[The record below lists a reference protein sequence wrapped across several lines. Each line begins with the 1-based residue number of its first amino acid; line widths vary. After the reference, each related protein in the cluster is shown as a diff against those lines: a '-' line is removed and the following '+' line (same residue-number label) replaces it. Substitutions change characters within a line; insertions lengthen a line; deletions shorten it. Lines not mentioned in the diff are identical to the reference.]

1 MSRRRTAPEV
11 MPDIEEGSDVS
22 SGEDD
27 SSDEHEEAPAPAVVV
42 PIAAPTGNRK
52 RGRVA
57 GSKSEVKD
65 LDSSAILDSTAGRR
79 TRASRGSTIAA
90 PERVSPTKARIEE
103 NYHYIGGWRGRER
116 LALMTNTQR
125 LTALMATNNR
135 CNCGCVLQAFEELT
149 EQLDTTHQLALRHQ
163 ALSPEFAPS
172 SGAPCNTALTPV
184 TLPFDR
190 STAFDDNKLV
200 RQLQDR
206 FAELQEVLGR
216 VSESEH
222 QNRAVSTSEEAA
234 ANSVALR

>member
-1 MSRRRTAPEV
+1 
-11 MPDIEEGSDVS
+11 
-22 SGEDD
+22 
-27 SSDEHEEAPAPAVVV
+27 
-42 PIAAPTGNRK
+42 
-52 RGRVA
+52 
-57 GSKSEVKD
+57 
-65 LDSSAILDSTAGRR
+65 
-79 TRASRGSTIAA
+79 
-90 PERVSPTKARIEE
+90 
-103 NYHYIGGWRGRER
+103 
-116 LALMTNTQR
+116 
-125 LTALMATNNR
+125 
-135 CNCGCVLQAFEELT
+135 VLQALEELT

-163 ALSPEFAPS
+163 ALSPEFAPTPSAINSCPS

-234 ANSVALR
+234 ANSVALRESAESELTAIRQQLSEFARQKLQPSKSFDAETQARIAKSREEQRIYWVEKQRIHRDKQQEEAQQKSAELGFV